1 MKNLFFLLAFFI
13 VSYSAFCQTWDTLP
27 KGSITVYQQSMITPL
42 LSNYRVYN
50 ELNRA
55 VQGYR
60 VQIIASTVRKT
71 VLDSKVIFSNQY
83 PDVKTYII
91 YQQPYFK
98 LRVGD
103 FETRIEAIQFLNKIN
118 DVFPNAFIVQDDI
131 KVSEN

>member
-1 MKNLFFLLAFFI
+1 MKNIFFALFFFA
-13 VSYSAFCQTWDTLP
+13 STTAFCQTWDTIP

-50 ELNRA
+50 ELSSA

-71 VLDSKVIFSNQY
+71 VLDAKVTFSDQY
-83 PDVKTYII
+83 SAIKTYIL

-118 DVFPNAFIVQDDI
+118 DVFPSAFIVQDDI

>member
-1 MKNLFFLLAFFI
+1 MKKLLFLLVFF
-13 VSYSAFCQTWDTLP
+13 SSTSAYCQTWDTLA
-27 KGSITVYQQSMITPL
+27 KGSITVYQQSIITPL

-60 VQIIASTVRKT
+60 VQIIASAVRKA
-71 VLDSKVIFSNQY
+71 VLDSKVAFSDIY
-83 PDVKTYII
+83 PGVKTYII

-103 FETRIEAIQFLNKIN
+103 FETRIEAIQFMNKIS
-118 DVFPNAFIVQDDI
+118 DIFPGAFIVQDDI
-131 KVSEN
+131 KITEN

>member
-1 MKNLFFLLAFFI
+1 MKKLFFLLAFFTLNT
-13 VSYSAFCQTWDTLP
+13 SAFCQTWDTVSR
-27 KGSITVYQQSMITPL
+27 GSINVYQQSMITPL

-71 VLDSKVIFSNQY
+71 VLDSKGIFSDQY
-83 PDVKTYII
+83 PDIKTYIL

-118 DVFPNAFIVQDDI
+118 DVFPSAFIVQDDI

>member
-1 MKNLFFLLAFFI
+1 MKKLFLLLILF
-13 VSYSAFCQTWDTLP
+13 SCRSASCQNFDTLA
-27 KGSITVYQQSMITPL
+27 KGPITVYQQDMITPL

-50 ELNRA
+50 EIKSA

-71 VLDSKVIFSNQY
+71 VLDSRDIFTGQY
-83 PDVKTYII
+83 PNVKTYII

-103 FETRIEAIQFLNKIN
+103 FETRIEAVQFLNKIA
-118 DVFPNAFIVQDDI
+118 DVFQSAFIVQDDI